1 MSLLLGLTIAAK
13 FTITIVKSTITIDYQ
28 QLTSLLRYYQDSF
41 DSLNTVY
48 FQSVN

>member
-28 QLTSLLRYYQDSF
+28 
-41 DSLNTVY
+41 
-48 FQSVN
+48 